1 MLKNFVFYFI
11 FSTLIFSQEIPILQ
25 RYANDFTSTLSNEQV
40 NYLDSGLRQFD
51 DSTSNQVVFLMTN
64 TLDGYPIEMFTNETA
79 GKNKIGTKENSNG
92 ILFFVAKDDRKMRIE
107 VGYGLEG
114 ALPDALASSII
125 RNDVTPYF
133 KKNQYYEGTLAGLN
147 GILAAT
153 RGEYKGNP
161 KSDDENKLPIGL
173 IIFII
178 FMIFTMLRNKGK
190 GGKGGGFVY
199 FPGGLGGFGSGRSS
213 GGGFGGF
220 SGGGG
225 SFGGGGAS
233 GSW

>member
-1 MLKNFVFYFI
+1 M
-11 FSTLIFSQEIPILQ
+11 
-25 RYANDFTSTLSNEQV
+25 
-40 NYLDSGLRQFD
+40 
-51 DSTSNQVVFLMTN
+51 MN

-79 GKNKIGTKENSNG
+79 EKNKIGTKENSNG
-92 ILFFVAKDDRKMRIE
+92 VLFFVAKNDRKMRIE

-125 RNDVTPYF
+125 RNDVAPYF

-161 KSDDENKLPIGL
+161 NRDEENKLPIGL

-178 FMIFTMLRNKGK
+178 FIIFTMLRNKGRGWERRRIMFICPEALVVLAEEDQVAEDLEVLAAAAVHSAAAVQVEVGDLSNYSK
-190 GGKGGGFVY
+190 I
-199 FPGGLGGFGSGRSS
+199 
-213 GGGFGGF
+213 
-220 SGGGG
+220 
-225 SFGGGGAS
+225 
-233 GSW
+233 